1 MGPWPWRFGCD
12 WDRRA
17 RFSLEIFFL
26 GHNPIPKLIN
36 TLHTLNSTAIK
47 FLNASCSATLKFLNA
62 PAAPAAAA
70 TSTSIPR
77 KPLARRAYQPT
88 GKHNRCNGI

>member
-1 MGPWPWRFGCD
+1 MGPWPWRFRCD

-62 PAAPAAAA
+62 SAA
-70 TSTSIPR
+70 TTTSTPSSCTYR
-77 KPLARRAYQPT
+77 QEHPL
-88 GKHNRCNGI
+88 H